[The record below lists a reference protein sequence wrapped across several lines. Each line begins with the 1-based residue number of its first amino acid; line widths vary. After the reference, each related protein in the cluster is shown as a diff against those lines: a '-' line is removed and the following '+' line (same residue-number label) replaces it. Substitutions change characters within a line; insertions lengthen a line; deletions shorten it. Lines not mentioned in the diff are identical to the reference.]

1 MLQGANSAASEANQ
15 ASHLSALLFF
25 QLLALK
31 IETHLR
37 KYFQLPCE
45 FVIDQLKSTISAIVV
60 IPQLGQFSLTNCLC
74 LESTISLLAAK
85 FHFLKNKTIVGAR
98 LAELM
103 NCFSNEG

>member
-1 MLQGANSAASEANQ
+1 MLQRANLAMSEANR

-37 KYFQLPCE
+37 KYFQLPCD

-60 IPQLGQFSLTNCLC
+60 IPQLGQFSDQLPLLGKYNLTA
-74 LESTISLLAAK
+74 SSQILLFK
-85 FHFLKNKTIVGAR
+85 
-98 LAELM
+98 E
-103 NCFSNEG
+103 